1 MNINIEPNFKNS
13 YFSFKPFDIH
23 HVAIICSN
31 YDTSLRFYLEV
42 VGLELLSEVYREDRQ
57 SWKADLGLQGK
68 YLNELFSFPDPPQ
81 IIRQPEATGLRHL
94 AFAVQNIDEA
104 AKHLKNMG
112 IQTEP
117 IRLDEYTKK
126 RFFFFED
133 PDKLPIEFYAI

>member
-1 MNINIEPNFKNS
+1 MHKTLS
-13 YFSFKPFDIH
+13 IH
-23 HVAIICSN
+23 HLAIICSN
-31 YDTSLRFYLEV
+31 YKKSLRFYLEV

-68 YLNELFSFPDPPQ
+68 YLIELFSFPDPPQ
-81 IIRQPEATGLRHL
+81 RISQPEATGLRHL

-112 IQTEP
+112 IQTEA
-117 IRLDEYTKK
+117 IRVDEYTKK

>member
-1 MNINIEPNFKNS
+1 MHKTLS
-13 YFSFKPFDIH
+13 IH

-31 YDTSLRFYLEV
+31 YKKSLRFYLEV

-68 YLNELFSFPDPPQ
+68 YLIELFSFPDPPQ
-81 IIRQPEATGLRHL
+81 RISQPEATGLRHL

-112 IQTEP
+112 IQTEA
-117 IRLDEYTKK
+117 IRVDEYTKK